1 MSRKVI
7 MLDESDQPK
16 TMRQRYRS
24 EVRAQIKEVAE
35 HQLATVGPTG
45 LSLSAIA
52 RELGTSAPALYRY
65 FDSRDALLTELV
77 IDAYNDLAEILS
89 TELGKAAGA
98 PTESPITFLRAYRSW
113 ATEHPHRY
121 RLLFQSPVPGF
132 DPNAGALVE
141 AAQRS
146 MNLLISTLSTQPPD
160 LDLPKVLSE
169 QLSTWA
175 IQNAPDTQ
183 TATALRATLIWSHI
197 HGFVSL
203 EIANIYATM
212 GIDADALF
220 EIQLQMED
228 Q

>member
-1 MSRKVI
+1 
-7 MLDESDQPK
+7 MLDETDQPT

-24 EVRAQIKEVAE
+24 EVRAQIKELAE

-77 IDAYNDLAEILS
+77 IDAYNDLADTLS
-89 TELGKAAGA
+89 TELGKPAGA
-98 PTESPITFLRAYRSW
+98 STESPLTFLRAYRSW

-175 IQNAPDTQ
+175 TQNAPDTQ

-220 EIQLQMED
+220 DIQLQMED

>member
-1 MSRKVI
+1 

-16 TMRQRYRS
+16 TMRQRYRR
-24 EVRAQIKEVAE
+24 EVRAQIKELAE

-77 IDAYNDLAEILS
+77 IDAYNDLADTLS
-89 TELGKAAGA
+89 TELGKPAGA
-98 PTESPITFLRAYRSW
+98 STESPLTFLRAYRSW

-203 EIANIYATM
+203 EIANTYATM

-220 EIQLQMED
+220 EIQLQTEV